1 MRTYMCL
8 QTYTGFHSEIILT
21 MTVQAYAE
29 QPATRKASTYHC
41 YVCTALLKCRHCTEL
56 KWLCSGS
63 LCTRIWLFW
72 KIVLLCR
79 FVFSFFL
86 TKHNL
91 YLFIGVRQCT
101 TAHTVNL
108 TASSDHA
115 RCVLVQ
121 HGPLG
126 CSCAQG
132 RAWSPGTVKAPPP
145 PQQPKMNK
153 TYYKT
158 IILSQCNK
166 EVGIFLLRRWLK
178 PRFAHVCVYSAF

>member
-29 QPATRKASTYHC
+29 QPATRKASTYHR
-41 YVCTALLKCRHCTEL
+41 YVCIALLQCRHCTEL

-63 LCTRIWLFW
+63 LYTRIWLFR

-79 FVFSFFL
+79 YFFSFFL
-86 TKHNL
+86 TKHKIYWGATVHNGPHCKPDCS
-91 YLFIGVRQCT
+91 ISSCTVRPG
-101 TAHTVNL
+101 
-108 TASSDHA
+108 SA
-115 RCVLVQ
+115 RAA
-121 HGPLG
+121 G

-132 RAWSPGTVKAPPP
+132 WAIPPP
-145 PQQPKMNK
+145 PNK
-153 TYYKT
+153 
-158 IILSQCNK
+158 QK
-166 EVGIFLLRRWLK
+166 EQNLLQNNNFSKEEGIFLLRRWLK

>member
-1 MRTYMCL
+1 
-8 QTYTGFHSEIILT
+8 
-21 MTVQAYAE
+21 MTVQTYAE

-79 FVFSFFL
+79 YFFHFSWQN
-86 TKHNL
+86 TIDVSWR
-91 YLFIGVRQCT
+91 FIGVRQCT

-132 RAWSPGTVKAPPP
+132 RTWSPGTVKATPP
-145 PQQPKMNK
+145 PQPPKMNK